1 MCSFSEANQ
10 RYISQGS
17 AAISSIDGGFFY
29 TFVID
34 RNKPEK
40 KKIKKVVEEKV
51 NTARILKR
59 AESCKRQ
66 EWLCIVN
73 GIEQL

>member
-17 AAISSIDGGFFY
+17 AANSSIDGGFFY
-29 TFVID
+29 TFVIN
-34 RNKPEK
+34 RNKPE
-40 KKIKKVVEEKV
+40 KKVVEEKV